1 MPFDGVAFDVDA
13 AAFGD
18 EHRRRSTPSC
28 GAAFAKTASSA
39 LPAAMRIAGLID
51 AAVVLPP
58 EAPHTGYIVSPI
70 SGFTALTGRPIVS
83 AVSTA
88 TSVRVPVPRS
98 CVPHFITTLPSDVM
112 SQCARPPRPPPP
124 H

>member
-1 MPFDGVAFDVDA
+1 M
-13 AAFGD
+13 
-18 EHRRRSTPSC
+18 
-28 GAAFAKTASSA
+28 
-39 LPAAMRIAGLID
+39 AGLID

-58 EAPHTGYIVSPI
+58 DAPHTGYIVSPI
-70 SGFTALTGRPIVS
+70 SGFTALTGRPMVS

-98 CVPHFITTLPSDVM
+98 CVPHFITTLPSGVM

-124 H
+124 HWCADTPKPFLIGPGVGSPVAWRFSQPNAFAPCWK